1 MPGLIRAG
9 FLLSLA
15 LLASGRVSAQSP
27 GTVSAPRNWF
37 DAPQTMCRSLDAL
50 GFIAGGW
57 APAAKDSPVYMCA
70 YPPGSR
76 PEDVSALAELA
87 RANQQ
92 KPPKVTFDVTFEVNG
107 LDRTTADTITLTVAA
122 TNPAEKAP
130 AKKLL
135 LACIQAVYQSIG
147 RPLPSALPAYLKKE
161 EHYLAHESYGIVSMF
176 TTSRYVGEPKPP
188 DQILWFRPGR
198 NR

>member
-1 MPGLIRAG
+1 MAGLIRAG

-37 DAPQTMCRSLDAL
+37 DGPQTMCRSLDPL

-76 PEDVSALAELA
+76 PEDVSALAKLA

-92 KPPKVTFDVTFEVNG
+92 KLPKVTFDVTFEVNG
-107 LDRTTADTITLTVAA
+107 LDRTTPI
-122 TNPAEKAP
+122 PS
-130 AKKLL
+130 LL
-135 LACIQAVYQSIG
+135 LSRPPIQPKKRQPRSFCSPAFRLFTRASG
-147 RPLPSALPAYLKKE
+147 ARSLPLCRL
-161 EHYLAHESYGIVSMF
+161 
-176 TTSRYVGEPKPP
+176 T
-188 DQILWFRPGR
+188 
-198 NR
+198 